1 LYFIKEEG
9 GTSPAIGGRSVP
21 GEMTE
26 SRIKALTY
34 CLSSSICPDV
44 ARSLDEDFDSSHS
57 SAAFGLS
64 FLSSRGRY
72 GGLAVGFKLTFS
84 SIYCKN
90 EVFEGEGTALIHF

>member
-1 LYFIKEEG
+1 MFPPGRGFLTETWQRSIYSPFSSGIK
-9 GTSPAIGGRSVP
+9 V
-21 GEMTE
+21 
-26 SRIKALTY
+26 LTY